1 MEGKKVARIRRREC
15 KLRTTLS
22 GGLETVEGKKGSGTG
37 SGRPM
42 ESEGSTGM
50 GDLLGSP
57 RVAPLLFA
65 GLPNNVMLLFA
76 RWLMHDRAT
85 RASRASPGAL
95 DVPFDTHVFGDNQPL
110 GKATQP
116 GGGEVGARK

>member
-1 MEGKKVARIRRREC
+1 MEGKKLARIRRREW

-76 RWLMHDRAT
+76 RWLMHDCAT
-85 RASRASPGAL
+85 RASHASPGAL
-95 DVPFDTHVFGDNQPL
+95 DVRFDTHMFGDNQPL
-110 GKATQP
+110 GKASQS

>member
-1 MEGKKVARIRRREC
+1 MEGKKVARIRGREW

-22 GGLETVEGKKGSGTG
+22 GGFETVEGKKERCTD
-37 SGRPM
+37 SGRRM
-42 ESEGSTGM
+42 ESEGGTWM
-50 GDLLGSP
+50 DDLVGSP

-76 RWLMHDRAT
+76 RWLMHDCAT
-85 RASRASPGAL
+85 RASHASPGAL
-95 DVPFDTHVFGDNQPL
+95 DVGFDTHMFGDNQPL
-110 GKATQP
+110 GKASQS